1 MDQGRKISR
10 AVSGPWSIRPQ
21 PGGPEQ
27 GPDGPMSLGPYG
39 PGRMDLGPYGPVAPV
54 GYRQERLSRRY
65 KMHPNFSP
73 YHHD

>member
-27 GPDGPMSLGPYG
+27 GPDGPMSLGPDG
-39 PGRMDLGPYGPVAPV
+39 PGRMDLGPDRPVANKPFLFLLL
-54 GYRQERLSRRY
+54 GNL
-65 KMHPNFSP
+65 
-73 YHHD
+73 

>member
-27 GPDGPMSLGPYG
+27 GPDGPMSLGPDG
-39 PGRMDLGPYGPVAPV
+39 PGRMDLGPDRPVTPSNTHKKR
-54 GYRQERLSRRY
+54 GETY
-65 KMHPNFSP
+65 PI
-73 YHHD
+73 